1 MLPTTIKLLK
11 NFIFSPCVLALIK
24 TAESFTE
31 RETRRISQEFQNVSR
46 CFESPLLRDKPADT
60 GYDCPMAKV
69 LLIDDDRKHSELMQA
84 YFKRYGINL
93 VCAYDSVEGF
103 KKLAREEP
111 DLLLLDVMLPGKDGF
126 EICREVRKTSNI
138 PIIML
143 TARGDV
149 IDRVSGLELGA
160 DDYIGKPFEPRELV
174 ARVQSTLRRS
184 EVTGPTAGELN
195 FEGLSIDTE
204 ARVVCVDDNSV
215 NLTSMEYELLLILAR
230 RHGRKL
236 SRDDI
241 LSELRGIDAAIL
253 TRSVDIMISRLRQ
266 KLGDSVK
273 PPRFIQTIWGRG
285 YSFVAAPRADA

>member
-1 MLPTTIKLLK
+1 M
-11 NFIFSPCVLALIK
+11 N
-24 TAESFTE
+24 
-31 RETRRISQEFQNVSR
+31 
-46 CFESPLLRDKPADT
+46 
-60 GYDCPMAKV
+60 KV
-69 LLIDDDRKHSELMQA
+69 LIIDDDRKHSELLQA
-84 YFKRYGINL
+84 YFKRFGISL
-93 VCAYDSVEGF
+93 VCAFDSVEGF

-126 EICREVRKTSNI
+126 EICREVRKSSDI

-143 TARGDV
+143 TARGEV

-174 ARVQSTLRRS
+174 ARVQAILRRT
-184 EVTGPTAGELN
+184 EKTGFSSDELR
-195 FEGLSIDTE
+195 FEGLTINTE
-204 ARVVCVDDNSV
+204 TRSVTVDDQPV
-215 NLTSMEYELLLILAR
+215 DLTSMEYELLALLAR
-230 RHGRKL
+230 RPGKKV

-273 PPRFIQTIWGRG
+273 PPRFIQTVWGRG
-285 YSFVAAPRADA
+285 YSFVGRPEADA

>member
-1 MLPTTIKLLK
+1 M
-11 NFIFSPCVLALIK
+11 S
-24 TAESFTE
+24 
-31 RETRRISQEFQNVSR
+31 
-46 CFESPLLRDKPADT
+46 
-60 GYDCPMAKV
+60 KV
-69 LLIDDDRKHSELMQA
+69 LLIDDDKKHSDLLQA
-84 YFKRYGINL
+84 YFKRFGINL
-93 VCAYDSVEGF
+93 VCAYDATEGF
-103 KKLAREEP
+103 RKLNREDP

-126 EICREVRKTSNI
+126 EICREIRKTNTI

-174 ARVQSTLRRS
+174 ARVQATLRRVDS
-184 EVTGPTAGELN
+184 GAASSALLQ
-195 FEGLSIDTE
+195 FEGLSIDAD
-204 ARVVCVDDNSV
+204 ARTVDVDGTRV
-215 NLTSMEYELLLILAR
+215 DLTSMEFELLLTLAR
-230 RHGRKL
+230 RHGKKL

-273 PPRFIQTIWGRG
+273 PARFIQTIWGKG
-285 YSFVAAPRADA
+285 YSFVGVPLNDA

>member
-1 MLPTTIKLLK
+1 MT
-11 NFIFSPCVLALIK
+11 
-24 TAESFTE
+24 
-31 RETRRISQEFQNVSR
+31 
-46 CFESPLLRDKPADT
+46 
-60 GYDCPMAKV
+60 KV
-69 LLIDDDRKHSELMQA
+69 LLIDDDKKHSELLQA
-84 YFKRYGINL
+84 YFKRFGINL
-93 VCAYDSVEGF
+93 VCAFDADEGF
-103 KKLAREEP
+103 KKLNREEP
-111 DLLLLDVMLPGKDGF
+111 DLLLLDIMLPGKDGF

-149 IDRVSGLELGA
+149 IDRVSGLEIGA

-174 ARVQSTLRRS
+174 ARLQATLRRS
-184 EVTGPTAGELN
+184 QQSGPTVGKLE

-204 ARVVCVDDNSV
+204 SRAVAVDGKSV
-215 NLTSMEYELLLILAR
+215 DLTSMEYELLLILAR

-273 PPRFIQTIWGRG
+273 PARFIQTVWGRG
-285 YSFVAAPRADA
+285 YSFVGVPLTDA

>member
-1 MLPTTIKLLK
+1 
-11 NFIFSPCVLALIK
+11 
-24 TAESFTE
+24 
-31 RETRRISQEFQNVSR
+31 
-46 CFESPLLRDKPADT
+46 
-60 GYDCPMAKV
+60 MAKV
-69 LLIDDDRKHSELMQA
+69 LLIDDDRKHSDLMQA
-84 YFKRYGINL
+84 YFKRHGINL

-103 KKLAREEP
+103 KKLSREEP

-126 EICREVRKTSNI
+126 EICREVRKSSNI

-174 ARVQSTLRRS
+174 ARVQATLRRS
-184 EVTGPTAGELN
+184 EIAGPTVGELN

-204 ARVVCVDDNSV
+204 SRTVRVDEGPVD
-215 NLTSMEYELLLILAR
+215 LTSMEYELLVILAR

-266 KLGDSVK
+266 KLGDSAK
-273 PPRFIQTIWGRG
+273 PPRFIQTVWGRG
-285 YSFVAAPRADA
+285 YSFVGVPLADD

>member
-1 MLPTTIKLLK
+1 
-11 NFIFSPCVLALIK
+11 
-24 TAESFTE
+24 
-31 RETRRISQEFQNVSR
+31 
-46 CFESPLLRDKPADT
+46 
-60 GYDCPMAKV
+60 MAKV

-84 YFKRYGINL
+84 YFKRYGIDL

-103 KKLAREEP
+103 KLLTRIEP

-149 IDRVSGLELGA
+149 IDRISGLELGA

-174 ARVQSTLRRS
+174 ARVQATLRRS
-184 EVTGPTAGELN
+184 EIAGPTVGELR
-195 FEGLSIDTE
+195 FDGLKIDTE
-204 ARVVCVDDNSV
+204 KRSVCVDGSPVD
-215 NLTSMEYELLLILAR
+215 LTSMEYELLLILAR
-230 RHGRKL
+230 RQGRKL
-236 SRDDI
+236 SRDEI

-266 KLGDSVK
+266 KLRDSVK
-273 PPRFIQTIWGRG
+273 PARFIQTVWGRG
-285 YSFVAAPRADA
+285 YSFVGVPETDA

>member
-1 MLPTTIKLLK
+1 M
-11 NFIFSPCVLALIK
+11 S
-24 TAESFTE
+24 
-31 RETRRISQEFQNVSR
+31 
-46 CFESPLLRDKPADT
+46 
-60 GYDCPMAKV
+60 KV
-69 LLIDDDRKHSELMQA
+69 LIIDDDRKHSELLQA
-84 YFKRYGINL
+84 YFKRFGISL
-93 VCAYDSVEGF
+93 VCAYEAQEGF
-103 KKLAREEP
+103 RKLTREDP

-126 EICREVRKTSNI
+126 EICREVRKTSSI

-160 DDYIGKPFEPRELV
+160 DDYIAKPFEPRELV
-174 ARVQSTLRRS
+174 ARVQAILRRMDLS
-184 EVTGPTAGELN
+184 TGSATKLN
-195 FEGLSIDTE
+195 FEGLSIDTDT
-204 ARVVCVDDNSV
+204 RTVVVDGQTVD
-215 NLTSMEYELLLILAR
+215 LTSMEYELLLTLAK
-230 RHGRKL
+230 RHGKKL

-285 YSFVAAPRADA
+285 YSFVGVPVQDA

>member
-1 MLPTTIKLLK
+1 MT
-11 NFIFSPCVLALIK
+11 
-24 TAESFTE
+24 
-31 RETRRISQEFQNVSR
+31 
-46 CFESPLLRDKPADT
+46 
-60 GYDCPMAKV
+60 KV
-69 LLIDDDRKHSELMQA
+69 LIIDDDQKHSQLLQA
-84 YFKRYGINL
+84 YFKRFGINL
-93 VCAYDSVEGF
+93 LCAVDADEGF
-103 KKLAREEP
+103 KKLRRDEP

-160 DDYIGKPFEPRELV
+160 DDYVGKPFEPRELV
-174 ARVQSTLRRS
+174 ARVQAALRRLAQ
-184 EVTGPTAGELN
+184 AGTTSGKLV
-195 FEGLSIDTE
+195 FDGLTMDID
-204 ARVVCVDDNSV
+204 ARVVRVDDDIV
-215 NLTSMEYELLLILAR
+215 ELTSMEFELLLILAR

-266 KLGDSVK
+266 KIGDTTK
-273 PPRFIQTIWGRG
+273 PPRFVQTIWGRG
-285 YSFVAAPRADA
+285 YSFVGVPQSNV

>member
-1 MLPTTIKLLK
+1 M
-11 NFIFSPCVLALIK
+11 N
-24 TAESFTE
+24 
-31 RETRRISQEFQNVSR
+31 
-46 CFESPLLRDKPADT
+46 
-60 GYDCPMAKV
+60 KV
-69 LLIDDDRKHSELMQA
+69 LIIDDDRKHSELLQA

-93 VCAYDSVEGF
+93 ICAYDAEEGF
-103 KKLAREEP
+103 KKLNREDP

-126 EICREVRKTSNI
+126 EICREVRKTSNL

-160 DDYIGKPFEPRELV
+160 DDYVAKPFEPRELV
-174 ARVQSTLRRS
+174 ARVQATLRRAES
-184 EVTGPTAGELN
+184 TGPAPGKLE
-195 FEGLSIDTE
+195 FEGLSIETDTRTVE
-204 ARVVCVDDNSV
+204 VDGKPV
-215 NLTSMEYELLLILAR
+215 TLTSMEFELLLILAR

-273 PPRFIQTIWGRG
+273 PPRFIQTVWGRG
-285 YSFVAAPRADA
+285 YSFVGVPLTDA

>member
-1 MLPTTIKLLK
+1 MT
-11 NFIFSPCVLALIK
+11 
-24 TAESFTE
+24 
-31 RETRRISQEFQNVSR
+31 
-46 CFESPLLRDKPADT
+46 
-60 GYDCPMAKV
+60 KV
-69 LLIDDDRKHSELMQA
+69 LLIDDDRKHSELLQE
-84 YFKRYGINL
+84 YFKRFNINL
-93 VCAYDSVEGF
+93 LCAGDAEEGF
-103 KKLAREEP
+103 KKLHREEP
-111 DLLLLDVMLPGKDGF
+111 DLLLLDIMLPGKDGF
-126 EICREVRKTSNI
+126 EICREVRKTSNM

-149 IDRVSGLELGA
+149 IDRVSGLEIGA

-174 ARVQSTLRRS
+174 ARVQAILRRADQ
-184 EVTGPTAGELN
+184 TGSTVGSLE

-204 ARVVCVDDNSV
+204 TRSVKVDGKAVD
-215 NLTSMEYELLLILAR
+215 LTSMEYELLLILAR

-273 PPRFIQTIWGRG
+273 PPRFIQTVWGRG
-285 YSFVAAPRADA
+285 YSFIGVPATHA

>member
-1 MLPTTIKLLK
+1 M
-11 NFIFSPCVLALIK
+11 S
-24 TAESFTE
+24 
-31 RETRRISQEFQNVSR
+31 
-46 CFESPLLRDKPADT
+46 
-60 GYDCPMAKV
+60 KV

-93 VCAYDSVEGF
+93 VCAFNAEEGF

-174 ARVQSTLRRS
+174 ARVQATLRRS
-184 EVTGPTAGELN
+184 ELAGSTAGELN
-195 FEGLSIDTE
+195 FEGLSIDVE
-204 ARVVCVDDNSV
+204 ARSVRVDGDPV
-215 NLTSMEYELLLILAR
+215 ELTSMEYELLLILAR
-230 RHGRKL
+230 RQGRKL

-285 YSFVAAPRADA
+285 YSFVGTPLTDD

>member
-1 MLPTTIKLLK
+1 MT
-11 NFIFSPCVLALIK
+11 
-24 TAESFTE
+24 
-31 RETRRISQEFQNVSR
+31 
-46 CFESPLLRDKPADT
+46 
-60 GYDCPMAKV
+60 KV
-69 LLIDDDRKHSELMQA
+69 LLIDDDKKHSDLLKA
-84 YFKRYGINL
+84 YFDRFGINL
-93 VCAYDSVEGF
+93 LCAGDADEGF
-103 KKLAREEP
+103 KKLNREDP

-126 EICREVRKTSNI
+126 EICRDVRKTSNI

-174 ARVQSTLRRS
+174 ARVQATLRRT
-184 EVTGPTAGELN
+184 EITGPEVGKLC
-195 FEGLSIDTE
+195 FDGLTIQTE
-204 ARVVCVDDNSV
+204 TRSVEVDGKAIE
-215 NLTSMEYELLLILAR
+215 LTSMEYELLLILAR

-253 TRSVDIMISRLRQ
+253 TRSVDIMVSRLRQ

-285 YSFVAAPRADA
+285 YSFIGVPVMDA

>member
-1 MLPTTIKLLK
+1 MYQRAVSSDYQR
-11 NFIFSPCVLALIK
+11 N
-24 TAESFTE
+24 
-31 RETRRISQEFQNVSR
+31 TR
-46 CFESPLLRDKPADT
+46 
-60 GYDCPMAKV
+60 YDYAMTKV
-69 LLIDDDRKHSELMQA
+69 LLIDDDRKHSDLMQA
-84 YFKRYGINL
+84 YFKRFGINL
-93 VCAYDSVEGF
+93 VCAYDADEGF
-103 KKLAREEP
+103 KKLSREGP

-174 ARVQSTLRRS
+174 ARVQATLRRS
-184 EVTGPTAGELN
+184 EVTGPTAGELT
-195 FEGLSIDTE
+195 FDGLAIDTE
-204 ARVVCVDDNSV
+204 TRSVRVDDEPV
-215 NLTSMEYELLLILAR
+215 ELTSMEFELLLILAR

-266 KLGDSVK
+266 KLGDTIK

-285 YSFVAAPRADA
+285 YSFVGVPRADA

>member
-1 MLPTTIKLLK
+1 M
-11 NFIFSPCVLALIK
+11 S
-24 TAESFTE
+24 
-31 RETRRISQEFQNVSR
+31 
-46 CFESPLLRDKPADT
+46 
-60 GYDCPMAKV
+60 KV
-69 LLIDDDRKHSELMQA
+69 LLIDDDRKHSDLMQA
-84 YFKRYGINL
+84 YFKRFGINL
-93 VCAYDSVEGF
+93 VCAYDAEEGF

-174 ARVQSTLRRS
+174 ARVQATLRRS
-184 EVTGPTAGELN
+184 ELAGPTVGELN
-195 FEGLSIDTE
+195 FEGLSIDIE
-204 ARVVCVDDNSV
+204 ARSVRVDDKPV
-215 NLTSMEYELLLILAR
+215 ELTSMEYELLLILAR
-230 RHGRKL
+230 RQGRKL

-285 YSFVAAPRADA
+285 YSFVGIPLTDD

>member
-1 MLPTTIKLLK
+1 M
-11 NFIFSPCVLALIK
+11 S
-24 TAESFTE
+24 
-31 RETRRISQEFQNVSR
+31 
-46 CFESPLLRDKPADT
+46 
-60 GYDCPMAKV
+60 KV
-69 LLIDDDRKHSELMQA
+69 LLIDDDEKHSQLLQA

-93 VCAYDSVEGF
+93 VCARDAQEGF
-103 KKLAREEP
+103 KKLRREDP

-126 EICREVRKTSNI
+126 EICREIRKTSKL

-160 DDYIGKPFEPRELV
+160 DDYVGKPFEPRELL
-174 ARVQSTLRRS
+174 ARVQAILRRAD
-184 EVTGPTAGELN
+184 TAGSTAGKMY
-195 FEGLSIDTE
+195 FEGLTIDTE
-204 ARVVCVDDNSV
+204 TRSVFVDEQAV
-215 NLTSMEYELLLILAR
+215 ELTSMEYELLLILAS

-266 KLGDSVK
+266 KLGDSIK

-285 YSFVAAPRADA
+285 YSFIGIPVTDD